1 MHKNMSSSKRK
12 RKRSEKYALLCGDC
26 EIARGT
32 ENDMERRKRRQIDYS
47 TKKKPIRV
55 VPVSSLKRSRE
66 DTIDL
71 TTTTELY
78 EDTKR
83 LRLHQDEEFARGLAE
98 DRRKEREEKEEKE
111 REEKALA
118 KEKEREKKALAEW
131 YERYKKPE
139 NVATLFEELFKKKFS
154 LKLHC

>member
-1 MHKNMSSSKRK
+1 MPSSKRK
-12 RKRSEKYALLCGDC
+12 RKRSEKFALLCGDD

-32 ENDMERRKRRQIDYS
+32 ESEMKRRKRRQRDYS
-47 TKKKPIRV
+47 TAEKPIRV

-71 TTTTELY
+71 TTELY

-83 LRLHQDEEFARGLAE
+83 LRLEQDDEFARGLAE
-98 DRRKEREEKEEKE
+98 DQRREREK
-111 REEKALA
+111 KALA

-139 NVATLFEELFKKKFS
+139 NVAVLYEELFQKKFS

>member
-12 RKRSEKYALLCGDC
+12 RKRSEKFALLCGDD

-32 ENDMERRKRRQIDYS
+32 ESEMKRRKRRQRDYS
-47 TKKKPIRV
+47 TAEKPIRV

-71 TTTTELY
+71 TTELY

-83 LRLHQDEEFARGLAE
+83 LRLEQDDEFARGLAE
-98 DRRKEREEKEEKE
+98 DQRREREK
-111 REEKALA
+111 KALA

-139 NVATLFEELFKKKFS
+139 NVAVLYEELFQKKFS

>member
-1 MHKNMSSSKRK
+1 MHKNMPSSKRK
-12 RKRSEKYALLCGDC
+12 RKRSEKYALLCGDD

-32 ENDMERRKRRQIDYS
+32 KSDMKRRKRRQIDYS
-47 TKKKPIRV
+47 TEEKPIRV

-71 TTTTELY
+71 TSELR

-83 LRLHQDEEFARGLAE
+83 LRLQQDDEYARGLAE
-98 DRRKEREEKEEKE
+98 DQRKESEK
-111 REEKALA
+111 KALA
-118 KEKEREKKALAEW
+118 EQNAMAEQKEKEALAEW
-131 YERYKKPE
+131 YERFNEPE

-154 LKLHC
+154 LKLHR

>member
-1 MHKNMSSSKRK
+1 MHKNMPSSRRK
-12 RKRSEKYALLCGDC
+12 RKRSEKYALLCGDD

-32 ENDMERRKRRQIDYS
+32 ESEMKRRKRRQRDYS
-47 TKKKPIRV
+47 TEETPIRV

-71 TTTTELY
+71 TTELY

-83 LRLHQDEEFARGLAE
+83 LRLEQDDEFARGLAE
-98 DRRKEREEKEEKE
+98 DQRKESEKE
-111 REEKALA
+111 ALA
-118 KEKEREKKALAEW
+118 KEKENEKKALAEW

>member
-1 MHKNMSSSKRK
+1 MHKNMPSSRRK
-12 RKRSEKYALLCGDC
+12 RKRSEKYALLCGDD

-32 ENDMERRKRRQIDYS
+32 ESEMKRRKRRQRDYS
-47 TKKKPIRV
+47 TEEKPIRV

-71 TTTTELY
+71 TTELY

-83 LRLHQDEEFARGLAE
+83 LRLEQDDEFARGLAE
-98 DRRKEREEKEEKE
+98 DQRKESEKE
-111 REEKALA
+111 ALA
-118 KEKEREKKALAEW
+118 KEKENEKKALAEW

>member
-1 MHKNMSSSKRK
+1 MPSSKRK
-12 RKRSEKYALLCGDC
+12 RKRSEKYALLRGDD

-32 ENDMERRKRRQIDYS
+32 KSDMKRRKQRQRDYS
-47 TKKKPIRV
+47 TEENPIRV

-71 TTTTELY
+71 TTEELR

-83 LRLHQDEEFARGLAE
+83 LRLQQDDEYALGLAE
-98 DRRKEREEKEEKE
+98 DRRKEREK
-111 REEKALA
+111 KALA
-118 KEKEREKKALAEW
+118 EQRALTEKKEKEALAEW
-131 YERYKKPE
+131 YERFKEPE

-154 LKLHC
+154 LKLHN

>member
-1 MHKNMSSSKRK
+1 MHKNMPSSKRK
-12 RKRSEKYALLCGDC
+12 RKRSEKYALLCGDD

-32 ENDMERRKRRQIDYS
+32 ESEMKRRKRRQRDYS
-47 TKKKPIRV
+47 TEEKPIRV

-71 TTTTELY
+71 TSELR

-83 LRLHQDEEFARGLAE
+83 LRLEQDDEYARGLAE
-98 DRRKEREEKEEKE
+98 DQR
-111 REEKALA
+111 
-118 KEKEREKKALAEW
+118 KEREKKALAEW

-154 LKLHC
+154 LKLHR

>member
-1 MHKNMSSSKRK
+1 MHKNMPSSKRK

-32 ENDMERRKRRQIDYS
+32 ESEMKRRKRRQRDYS
-47 TKKKPIRV
+47 TEEKPIRV
-55 VPVSSLKRSRE
+55 VPDSSLKRSRE

-71 TTTTELY
+71 TTELY

-98 DRRKEREEKEEKE
+98 DRRKESEK
-111 REEKALA
+111 KALA
-118 KEKEREKKALAEW
+118 KEKENEKKALAEW

-139 NVATLFEELFKKKFS
+139 NVATLYEELFKKKFS